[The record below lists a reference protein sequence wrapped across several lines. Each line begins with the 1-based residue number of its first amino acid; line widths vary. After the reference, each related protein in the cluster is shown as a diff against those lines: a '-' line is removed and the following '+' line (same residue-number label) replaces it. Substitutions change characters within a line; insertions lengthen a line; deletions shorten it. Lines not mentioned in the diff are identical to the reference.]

1 MKITLLGS
9 LGHINRVLIPSLVQA
24 GHEVTVISS
33 NPSRTAAIKVIGAI
47 PAIGSMDDSHFLT
60 RQFTGADAVYLMISG
75 NQTTNDTLFNAAQAQ
90 GEIFADAVRK
100 SHVKNVVNLSSL
112 GANNPDSGSLYAYHA
127 IEDQLSK
134 LPNVNVAF
142 IRPVGF
148 YSNLFSNLPS
158 IRNDHAI
165 YSNIP
170 DSLPQHW
177 VDPSDI
183 ALVAKSLVVS
193 VPAGKTVH
201 YVYSDTF
208 SLNDFIT
215 RLSQALPLPD
225 LHFVPITD
233 KQTRDQMIAH
243 GVPKDTAEQFI
254 KMNVAQRH
262 PSSLYS
268 DFNAKKPRAGNV
280 KLADFVKTFV
290 VAYNHPDQADR
301 PNTVI
306 DH

>member
-1 MKITLLGS
+1 
-9 LGHINRVLIPSLVQA
+9 
-24 GHEVTVISS
+24 
-33 NPSRTAAIKVIGAI
+33 
-47 PAIGSMDDSHFLT
+47 
-60 RQFTGADAVYLMISG
+60 MISG

-177 VDPSDI
+177 VD
-183 ALVAKSLVVS
+183 
-193 VPAGKTVH
+193 
-201 YVYSDTF
+201 
-208 SLNDFIT
+208 
-215 RLSQALPLPD
+215 QATLP
-225 LHFVPITD
+225 
-233 KQTRDQMIAH
+233 
-243 GVPKDTAEQFI
+243 
-254 KMNVAQRH
+254 
-262 PSSLYS
+262 
-268 DFNAKKPRAGNV
+268 
-280 KLADFVKTFV
+280 
-290 VAYNHPDQADR
+290 
-301 PNTVI
+301 
-306 DH
+306 